1 MLSAALTSM
10 ITGITEPLEFTF
22 LFVAPLMYAVHCVL
36 AGLSYMLMH
45 ILNVG
50 VGMTFS
56 GGAIDLTLFGILQGN
71 AKTHWI
77 WIVVVGLIYAVVYYF
92 VFYFMITKLNLKT
105 PGREPDDIEPKLY
118 RRSDVNAAKAE
129 KKSGGKAVD
138 MVSAMVLKGLGG
150 KQNLSDLDCCATR
163 LRVTVLDS
171 SLVDDGMLKAS
182 GASGVIHKGN
192 GVQVI
197 YGPKVSVIKS
207 NLETFLETPEAKNL
221 DSLFAASEAEAP
233 AEEIKPEPEQKPAA
247 SAKADASAEIMT
259 LAAHMNGTAIPLEEV
274 EDEVFSQKI
283 LGEGVAIRPA
293 EGKLYAP
300 CDGTIET
307 VFDTKHAV
315 NMVSADG
322 AEVLMHIGIDTVK
335 LEGKYFEAHVT
346 DGQQVK
352 KGDLL
357 VSFDMDAITAA
368 GYKLT
373 TPLLVCNA
381 DEYTAVTPVAQGS
394 VSAGDAAIQITK

>member
-1 MLSAALTSM
+1 M
-10 ITGITEPLEFTF
+10 
-22 LFVAPLMYAVHCVL
+22 
-36 AGLSYMLMH
+36 
-45 ILNVG
+45 
-50 VGMTFS
+50 
-56 GGAIDLTLFGILQGN
+56 TLFGILQGN

-77 WIVVVGLIYAVVYYF
+77 WIIVVGLIYAVVYYF

-105 PGREPDDIEPKLY
+105 PGREPDDVEPKLY

-129 KKSGGKAVD
+129 KKAVGAAAVD
-138 MVSAMVLKGLGG
+138 MISAMVLKGLGG
-150 KQNLSDLDCCATR
+150 KANLSDLDCCATR
-163 LRVTVLDS
+163 LRVTVEDAA
-171 SLVDDGMLKAS
+171 LVDDAMLKAS

-207 NLETFLETPEAKNL
+207 NLENFLDTPESDDL
-221 DSLFAASEAEAP
+221 DSLFAESETETAVETT
-233 AEEIKPEPEQKPAA
+233 KPEPEQKAEA
-247 SAKADASAEIMT
+247 EKQESTDAEIMT
-259 LAAHMNGTAIPLEEV
+259 LFAHMNGTAIPLEEV

-283 LGEGVAIRPA
+283 LGDGIAIRPA

-307 VFDTKHAV
+307 VFETKHAV
-315 NMVSADG
+315 NMTAADG
-322 AEVLMHIGIDTVK
+322 AELLMHIGIDTVK
-335 LEGKYFEAHVT
+335 LEGKYFETHVT

-368 GYKLT
+368 GYQLT

-381 DEYTAVTPVAQGS
+381 DDYAAITPVAQGT
-394 VSAGDAAIQITK
+394 VSAGTAAIQITK

>member
-1 MLSAALTSM
+1 
-10 ITGITEPLEFTF
+10 
-22 LFVAPLMYAVHCVL
+22 
-36 AGLSYMLMH
+36 
-45 ILNVG
+45 
-50 VGMTFS
+50 
-56 GGAIDLTLFGILQGN
+56 
-71 AKTHWI
+71 
-77 WIVVVGLIYAVVYYF
+77 
-92 VFYFMITKLNLKT
+92 
-105 PGREPDDIEPKLY
+105 
-118 RRSDVNAAKAE
+118 
-129 KKSGGKAVD
+129 

-207 NLETFLETPEAKNL
+207 NLETFLETPEAENL

-233 AEEIKPEPEQKPAA
+233 AEEIKSDPEQKPAA